1 MKPSRIPQILDV
13 AWTARQQGKKWNP
26 MFVGEAGVGKS
37 EVTQDWAHK
46 MDEHFKDDGGFGILD
61 LRMAYYEGPD
71 LVGLPDVVEVNGIR
85 RTINAVP
92 DLFPTEGRGIIM
104 LEEPNRGNSM
114 IQNCLMQMLTDRKIG
129 PHFKIPDGWLIVG
142 LMNPE
147 GGRYDTNSMDA
158 ALRDR
163 FIFFDVEYHHQSFM
177 DYVEECGSDIVNGW
191 HENVTNYLMSND
203 WVYMSPDRIAEGGKY
218 ISSRT
223 WKRMSDAEQTE
234 ITDLLLHREICT
246 SILGKYYGEQYY
258 QFCYDD
264 APIMAK
270 DILNDLEGSL
280 EKLKK
285 LSESGDN
292 YAGDRLHAT
301 CESIISQYGGWY
313 EGRTQKVKGGKEE
326 DYPHK
331 DGTIDEATM
340 VKVAMIIPADLAVAL
355 IRDCGRKTNKSRQDQ
370 FLGGFTK
377 RHPECTEMIRS
388 HLQVLR
394 STK

>member
-13 AWTARQQGKKWNP
+13 AWKAREQGKKWNP

-37 EVTQDWAHK
+37 EITQGWARDK
-46 MDEHFKDDGGFGILD
+46 NEEFKDDGGFGILD
-61 LRMAYYEGPD
+61 IRLAYYEGPD
-71 LVGLPDVVEVNGIR
+71 LVGLPEVFEINGVK
-85 RTINAVP
+85 RTINAIP
-92 DLFPTEGRGIIM
+92 DIFPTEGRGIIM

-114 IQNCLMQMLTDRKIG
+114 IQNCLMQMLTDRMVG
-129 PHFKIPDGWLIVG
+129 PHFKLPEGWIIVG

-163 FIFFDVEYHHQSFM
+163 FVFFDVEYHHQSFVE
-177 DYVEECGSDIVNGW
+177 YVESNDW
-191 HENVTNYLMSND
+191 HDNVKNYIMSND
-203 WVYMSPDRIAEGGKY
+203 WVYMTPDRIAEGGKY

-246 SILGKYYGEQYY
+246 SILGKFYGEQYY

-270 DILNDLEGSL
+270 DLLADMEGSL

-285 LSESGDN
+285 LSSTGDT

-301 CESIISQYGGWY
+301 VESIVSSYGGWY
-313 EGRTQKVKGGKEE
+313 EGRTQKKRGGGEE

-331 DGTIDEATM
+331 EGTMTEEQM
-340 VKVAMIIPADLAVAL
+340 VAVAMVIPADLAVGM
-355 IRDCGRKTNKSRQDQ
+355 IRDCGRKTNKTRQDQ
-370 FLGGFTK
+370 FLAGFVK